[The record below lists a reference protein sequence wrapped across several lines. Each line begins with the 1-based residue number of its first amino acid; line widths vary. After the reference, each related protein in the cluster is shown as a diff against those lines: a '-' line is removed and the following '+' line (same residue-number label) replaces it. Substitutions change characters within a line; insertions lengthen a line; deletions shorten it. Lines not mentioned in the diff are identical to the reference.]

1 MLAKDVF
8 EVLMKSDKNY
18 VAKVILVSASKH
30 ILIQLVVLGH
40 FVDLTLIN
48 LPFCQLAHSSP

>member
-1 MLAKDVF
+1 MSAKDVF

-18 VAKVILVSASKH
+18 VAKVILVSASKN

-40 FVDLTLIN
+40 FVSLTLIN
-48 LPFCQLAHSSP
+48 WPFCQLAHSSP